1 MRILAL
7 NDSTGAARHFVPA
20 VCHEEEAPHAGA
32 EGAGAHTG
40 VVEYVLGIEPAG
52 RPKLPGYDDGV
63 SAMLIGSFVLLA
75 VSVSRH
81 TTYLKTFASA
91 LLSGRRRNN
100 TFDDHTVDE
109 SRITGALLVMCCIC
123 EGILLYFA
131 TGAPLAPFTG
141 IAAGTAVAVAM
152 MCFQTAACFVTGYA
166 FSTHAGDTSQWLRG
180 LFASQALL
188 GLFLTLPALM
198 LLFYPGA
205 AAVAVRAGIGLY
217 IMARLMFICKG
228 FRFFYTNIFSLVYFI
243 LYLCTLEI
251 APLAFLWRISV
262 EMSSKL

>member
-1 MRILAL
+1 MRILAH
-7 NDSTGAARHFVPA
+7 NDSTGAARHFIPA
-20 VCHEEEAPHAGA
+20 VCHEEEAPHTGA

-40 VVEYVLGIEPAG
+40 VVEYVRGIEPAD

-63 SAMLIGSFVLLA
+63 TAMLIGSFVLLA

-100 TFDDHTVDE
+100 TFDEHTVDE
-109 SRITGALLVMCCIC
+109 SRITGALLVMCCVC

-131 TGAPLAPFTG
+131 TGASFAPFPG
-141 IAAGTAVAVAM
+141 IAIGTAVAVGL
-152 MCFQTAACFVTGYA
+152 MCVQTAAYFLTGYA

-180 LFASQALL
+180 FFASQSLL
-188 GLFLTLPALM
+188 GLFLTLPALL

-205 AAVAVRAGIGLY
+205 TAVAVGAGIALY
-217 IMARLMFICKG
+217 IVARLMFICKG

-251 APLAFLWRISV
+251 APLAFLWRMSV
-262 EMSSKL
+262 RMSSQL